1 MRSSWDTPWETL
13 SAAIRGFERFSEAAD
28 TRPFRLLSFADASA
42 SVAGEGGAA
51 SSSRVSVLSVCD
63 FTRNAEVD
71 FLMSRSDL
79 GAEFEVFAAIRTSPD
94 SPAVAAD
101 LETGIAF
108 DVWAEGSAIE
118 LTCPDV
124 FGGGNTSGEDIGLT
138 AGAGCPES

>member
-1 MRSSWDTPWETL
+1 
-13 SAAIRGFERFSEAAD
+13 
-28 TRPFRLLSFADASA
+28 
-42 SVAGEGGAA
+42 
-51 SSSRVSVLSVCD
+51 
-63 FTRNAEVD
+63 
-71 FLMSRSDL
+71 MSRSDL